1 MTPKELKND
10 KEYKFLG
17 KKITWSI
24 INNDVFLEV
33 EIDCEKYNESSVT
46 LPPEELG
53 RCTNWHFELLDNSI
67 TKSMFVCSWDLRRVK
82 DKLKLIDSINEKICL
97 FAIKD

>member
-24 INNDVFLEV
+24 INNNLFLEV
-33 EIDCEKYNESSVT
+33 EIDCAKYNESGIK

-53 RCTNWHFELLDNSI
+53 RCINWHFELLNNSI
-67 TKSMFVCSWDLRRVK
+67 TSMFVCNWDLRRVK
-82 DKLKLIDSINEKICL
+82 DKLNLIDSINEKICI

>member
-24 INNDVFLEV
+24 INNNLFLEV
-33 EIDCEKYNESSVT
+33 EINCAKYNESGIT

-53 RCTNWHFELLDNSI
+53 RCINWHFELLNDSI
-67 TKSMFVCSWDLRRVK
+67 TSMFVCNWDLRRVK
-82 DKLKLIDSINEKICL
+82 DKLKLIDSINEKICI

>member
-24 INNDVFLEV
+24 INNNLFLEV
-33 EIDCEKYNESSVT
+33 EIDCAKYNESGIK

-53 RCTNWHFELLDNSI
+53 RCINWHFELLNDSI
-67 TKSMFVCSWDLRRVK
+67 TSMFVCNWDLRRVK
-82 DKLKLIDSINEKICL
+82 DKLKLIDSINEKICI
-97 FAIKD
+97 FVIKD

>member
-24 INNDVFLEV
+24 INNNLFLEV
-33 EIDCEKYNESSVT
+33 ELDCAKYNESGIK

-53 RCTNWHFELLDNSI
+53 RCINWHFELLNDSI
-67 TKSMFVCSWDLRRVK
+67 TSMFVCNWDLRRVK
-82 DKLKLIDSINEKICL
+82 DKLKLIDSINEKISF

>member
-1 MTPKELKND
+1 MTPKELKKD
-10 KEYKFLG
+10 KEYKFVG

-24 INNDVFLEV
+24 VNNNLFLEV
-33 EIDCEKYNESSVT
+33 EIDCVKYNESGIT

-53 RCTNWHFELLDNSI
+53 RCINWHFELLNDSI
-67 TKSMFVCSWDLRRVK
+67 TSMFVCNWDLRRVK
-82 DKLKLIDSINEKICL
+82 DKLNLIDSINEKIHI

>member
-24 INNDVFLEV
+24 INNNLFLEV
-33 EIDCEKYNESSVT
+33 EIDCAKYNESGIK

-53 RCTNWHFELLDNSI
+53 RCINWHFELLNDSI
-67 TKSMFVCSWDLRRVK
+67 TSMFVCNWDLRRVK
-82 DKLKLIDSINEKICL
+82 DKLKLIDSINEKICI

>member
-24 INNDVFLEV
+24 INNDVFL
-33 EIDCEKYNESSVT
+33 
-46 LPPEELG
+46 
-53 RCTNWHFELLDNSI
+53 
-67 TKSMFVCSWDLRRVK
+67 
-82 DKLKLIDSINEKICL
+82 
-97 FAIKD
+97 